1 MGCYELEDKI
11 LQSLA
16 LWGLA
21 RYDCR
26 SLIYQMQAPDQRQ
39 PLEPTHSPTSV
50 RQRTHVER
58 IAQTLS
64 LNLWVLSSFRPYR
77 YLQHHPILML
87 AQPDQTDAEGV
98 FSRNAVRVAHFPRKV
113 SDPRPVR
120 TTKGKTDERCTF
132 H

>member
-1 MGCYELEDKI
+1 MDKAITALLSVVIRAGLLVGCYELEDKI

-21 RYDCR
+21 RYNCR

-77 YLQHHPILML
+77 YLQHHAILIC
-87 AQPDQTDAEGV
+87 
-98 FSRNAVRVAHFPRKV
+98 
-113 SDPRPVR
+113 